1 MVFGSRF
8 PYGPSM
14 RASFRVTPSIV
25 AAWVLGGSVVG
36 ASDIV
41 AGVLP
46 AAPVPLQAQPLT
58 VPGDAVAWSGS
69 GPMLPDGS
77 CAIGDLGRNRVVV
90 QRADGSVVQ
99 TLTDPFA
106 AAGED
111 RGFGAAVAI
120 VGTDELLVFARSGPA
135 PNPAPAIYSFRR
147 SADDGAWQ
155 HSGTIRFGASAA
167 VASPARNRTRIAV
180 SPGERRYALLWE
192 GATGVVWSVCED
204 FPGFGWFEQPLGNV
218 ALAAGTTEVDLS
230 MRGGT
235 VAALMTA
242 ANQFAVR
249 FAAFDAAQQA
259 WFAPY
264 NAIFTSNLGSATGV
278 AVNSAGEVLV
288 ASRQPGDRACTISQ
302 YALVAAHATFG
313 RVAIRTLVRPSGAPG
328 DAMGVAL
335 GASGDSMFL
344 LSALPAA
351 GELVVDELG
360 DSVVEPPV
368 LRRSFRAAS
377 REATSVSRRWGMDF
391 SAGALNVLPAP
402 ATVLPAPSGVLL
414 RRTGVDDLDGDG
426 VPDRTQLE
434 RGKSPDCNRNGVP
447 DAADLALGAAIDLD
461 TDGVPDGCQ
470 ADCDADGT
478 ADYASIVAGVADCN
492 RNGVPDAACDVLDPA
507 LDVDGNG
514 VVDACSGDCDAN
526 GVADDIDVFNGAL
539 SDCDSNGVPD
549 SCQGYLAPD
558 IGATGLGGYTA
569 VRWQPVVAGSPVLNA
584 LTFRSTSNFAVAR
597 RLMIVRDRSGTGDRS
612 QVAPDDVL
620 HFVRL
625 PSIVCPPDAAGDRLP
640 VMLPLPQIDLSGVP
654 AFWVAIESVTL
665 GAAGVI
671 APGQGEPGH
680 YVRASFPEVVAQPD
694 AWMRNSSWLP
704 SLQGLTP
711 TFSVLSI
718 PCVVPGDFDR
728 DGRVGGT
735 DLGLLVGAWGTGD
748 ILYDLDRNGIVAGGD
763 LSILLAS
770 WSDR

>member
-1 MVFGSRF
+1 
-8 PYGPSM
+8 M
-14 RASFRVTPSIV
+14 RASCRVTPSIL
-25 AAWVLGGSVVG
+25 AAWVLGGSVLA

-58 VPGDAVAWSGS
+58 PPGDAVAWSGS
-69 GPMLPDGS
+69 GPVLPDGG

-90 QRADGSVVQ
+90 QRADGTVTQVIA
-99 TLTDPFA
+99 DPTA
-106 AAGED
+106 TAGQD
-111 RGFGAAVAI
+111 RGFGAAVAL
-120 VGTDELLVFARSGPA
+120 VGTDELLVFARSGQGPSLSPA
-135 PNPAPAIYSFRR
+135 VHSFRR
-147 SADDGAWQ
+147 SAIDDAWQ
-155 HSGTIRFGASAA
+155 HEGTIRLGGSAA
-167 VASPARNRTRIAV
+167 VASLARNRTRIAV
-180 SPGERRYALLWE
+180 SPGERRYAVLWE

-218 ALAAGTTEVDLS
+218 ALASGTIEVDLA

-235 VAALMTA
+235 VAALMNA

-259 WFAPY
+259 WFAPF
-264 NAIFTSNLGSATGV
+264 NEILTTNLGGATGV
-278 AVNSAGEVLV
+278 AVNSVGEVLV
-288 ASRQPGDRACTISQ
+288 ASRQPSDRTCTISQ
-302 YALVAAHATFG
+302 FTPAG
-313 RVAIRTLVRPSGAPG
+313 MPAIFFRSASRTLERPSSAAGG
-328 DAMGVAL
+328 VMGVGL
-335 GASGDSMFL
+335 GTSGDSMFL
-344 LSALPAA
+344 LSALPTA
-351 GELVVDELG
+351 GELVIDELV
-360 DSVVEPPV
+360 DSVAEPPV
-368 LRRSFRAAS
+368 LRRSFRAAA
-377 REATSVSRRWGMDF
+377 REASPASRRWGMDF
-391 SAGALNVLPAP
+391 AAGALNVLPAP

-414 RRTGVDDLDGDG
+414 RLPGMDDLDGDG

-434 RGKSPDCNRNGVP
+434 RGTSPDCNRNGVP
-447 DAADLALGAAIDLD
+447 DAADLALGVALDLD
-461 TDGVPDGCQ
+461 ADGVPDACQ

-492 RNGVPDAACDVLDPA
+492 RNGVPDAACDLLDPT

-526 GVADDIDVFNGAL
+526 GVPDDVDLFDGTLA
-539 SDCDSNGVPD
+539 DCDGNGVPD

-558 IGATGLGGYTA
+558 IGANGQGGYTV
-569 VRWQPVVAGSPVLNA
+569 VRWQPVVPGSPVLNA
-584 LTFRSTSNFAVAR
+584 LTFRSTSSFATAR

-612 QVAPDDVL
+612 QVAPEDVL

-625 PSIVCPPDAAGDRLP
+625 PSIVCPPDPFGDRLP
-640 VMLPLPQIDLSGVP
+640 ITLPLPQVDLSGAP
-654 AFWVAIESVTL
+654 AFWVAIENVTL
-665 GAAGVI
+665 GATGAT
-671 APGQGEPGH
+671 APGEGEPGH
-680 YVRASFPEVVAQPD
+680 YVRTSFPEFVAQPD
-694 AWMRNSSWLP
+694 AWVRTSNWAAAF
-704 SLQGLTP
+704 QGLAP

-728 DGRVGGT
+728 DGCVGGT